1 MQIQTLTFE
10 QLVGTAAVIL
20 LLVGIYNTVM
30 SAIKTQREEKRRREQ
45 PVSDLEQKVND
56 HEQKLI
62 NDHERMNDME
72 GAIRILMRSQI
83 AQLDHAISG
92 NSVDKLRESKD
103 EILDYLSKK

>member
-10 QLVGTAAVIL
+10 QLVGTIAVFL
-20 LLVGIYNTVM
+20 LLVGVYNTIM
-30 SAIKTQREEKRRREQ
+30 SAIKTQRDEKKRREQ
-45 PVSDLEQKVND
+45 PVTDLETKVNEHD
-56 HEQKLI
+56 RKLEH
-62 NDHERMNDME
+62 DHERMNDME

-103 EILDYLSKK
+103 EILNYLSQK

>member
-30 SAIKTQREEKRRREQ
+30 SAVKTQREEKRRREQ
-45 PVSDLEQKVND
+45 PVSDLETKVNEHD
-56 HEQKLI
+56 QKLK

-72 GAIRILMRSQI
+72 NAIRILMRSQI

-103 EILDYLSKK
+103 EILNYLSQK